1 MVSEIGPRRWMGEQG
16 AAAETV
22 RKRFPRVYSCKRCQL
37 AETRREYRM
46 AALGPIVANHF
57 KSGLLVIPPYRS
69 ISIMNRELTCADG
82 AGTMTKMVPTDN
94 GGHIPATYG
103 EFVEVF
109 SKEKA
114 ETLPPHRSTDRTIDL
129 EPIYNLPYGRIWN
142 LSEFE
147 LRTLTAY
154 IEANLANGFI

>member
-16 AAAETV
+16 AAAATV
-22 RKRFPRVYSCKRCQL
+22 RKWFPRVYSCKRWQL

-46 AALGPIVANHF
+46 AGLGPIVANRVT
-57 KSGLLVIPPYRS
+57 SGLLVIPPYRS

-82 AGTMTKMVPTDN
+82 AGTMTRMVHTEN

-109 SKEKA
+109 SKDKA
-114 ETLPPHRSTDRTIDL
+114 ETLPPHRSTDHTIDL
-129 EPIYNLPYGRIWN
+129 EPSYNLPYGQI
-142 LSEFE
+142 
-147 LRTLTAY
+147 
-154 IEANLANGFI
+154 